1 MLRPTHSSF
10 PTNLTST
17 TSTSFLVN
25 NNNNDRSFFN
35 SSNNNSLR
43 FSNAISTTT
52 TSTLNVSAIEEDI
65 KRWKSE
71 LNTCKDPLT
80 GTIIKDPVVL
90 ETGQLYER
98 TSIEKWLES
107 GNDTCPVSG
116 KILHSKKVFPILH
129 FKQSINNTI
138 SHFIDNVKLHVKEW
152 QMDNNLLKI
161 CEELIEESLQLIDK
175 ENYKYS
181 YEELKS
187 LQFTILMNRINVNLI
202 SEQELLNQVL
212 KFIEKLNNYFIKID
226 QLKRIEKKLNDKFI
240 KSKFYRELL
249 NLYLQPYLENLNNLN
264 TTIVELDIDCKE
276 LERIFLNYLENTY
289 NYELDNDLINNTL
302 KFIKKENRFE
312 YFDLLYKN
320 NYNLKNLLQ
329 LMVDHLFIINLE
341 NKNLFLNMLNEI
353 LNEDNE
359 LTENEINNLS
369 ILTQL
374 YKECFE
380 NEKFCKLLMEE
391 CSKLH
396 IYDKYLFFYMKFNS
410 DSIDPTLQ
418 QMINFQNIQFK
429 HLELQNKKIKNLNKE
444 LIQYNEEIQ
453 NLNKNFINLN
463 LNLEKSNNELLDL
476 NKNLKFTQRLLLEES
491 SDIILKKYCKQHLP
505 NEFKNEM
512 INIITIKTPFHL
524 AKKGDKYFSE
534 EFEQFGLQWYL
545 GFNPKGDL
553 KSKEDEC
560 AIYLYL
566 KDLQFKNKNLNKKIQ
581 NIKINYLISNIYLDD
596 TSFGKIEYNF
606 TKVMGYGSFTF
617 KQKDYLPIGAIIG
630 NDGKIVD
637 SNYTNV
643 NGNQQYRFVVVMK
656 LKDINCDED
665 DEL

>member
-43 FSNAISTTT
+43 FSNAISTT

-116 KILHSKKVFPILH
+116 KTLHSKKVFPILH

-249 NLYLQPYLENLNNLN
+249 NLYLQPYLENLNLNDN